1 MEVQASPPP
10 KLAATQLEEEENF
23 VIELFY
29 EVISLVEIILLVF
42 NFL

>member
-1 MEVQASPPP
+1 MEVQASSPLQ
-10 KLAATQLEEEENF
+10 LASTQLEEEENF